1 MSKRLRKIVI
11 LVLPG
16 IRALLKKLIRI
27 CMWIPE
33 FEDMQVIL
41 VTTYEDP
48 RFRLCRT
55 TTAYAANSTFAT
67 NLAVALVTLRNTTAA
82 TGFNAITVGN
92 SSVDSVTALGLCRA
106 SLSSQDCQTCVDAA
120 TLGIRVACP
129 SETMAQVWY
138 TLCMV
143 RYSSI
148 NFVNK
153 SDSSIALVLF
163 NTLEVPDPEEY
174 DRKVKILI
182 QNLSYTAGVSDTR
195 SAVAKTSFGTRNI
208 YGYVD
213 CTRDINGSD
222 CTTCLLNAA
231 DAIPSCCSG
240 KLEAG
245 RSLAG
250 SGLIISTRL
259 QNAYT

>member
-1 MSKRLRKIVI
+1 MLF
-11 LVLPG
+11 
-16 IRALLKKLIRI
+16 LLLTSLFFYS
-27 CMWIPE
+27 PH
-33 FEDMQVIL
+33 L
-41 VTTYEDP
+41 SLAYEDP

-92 SSVDSVTALGLCRA
+92 SSVDSVTALALCRA

-182 QNLSYTAGVSDTR
+182 QNFSYAAGVSDTR

-231 DAIPSCCSG
+231 YAIPSCCSG
-240 KLEAG
+240 KVYFL
-245 RSLAG
+245 SV
-250 SGLIISTRL
+250 LICL
-259 QNAYT
+259 NMVENLN